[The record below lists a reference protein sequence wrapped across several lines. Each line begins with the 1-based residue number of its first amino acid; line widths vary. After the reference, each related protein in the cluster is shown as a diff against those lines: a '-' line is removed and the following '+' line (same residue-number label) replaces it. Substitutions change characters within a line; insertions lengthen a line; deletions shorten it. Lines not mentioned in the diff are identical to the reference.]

1 MWFISAWTLISN
13 LFHEFN
19 KHLLQRKSQYLHQ
32 GHNNASSGFE
42 LATFQ
47 LLTENLSQSCSTSTS
62 FHLVSSWSVKKMSVR
77 HFYVTVT
84 SCTPFISFLHLSL
97 FHHRCRLSPHLCL
110 AVCLLPNPPT
120 GFSGLAASYISP
132 VKALVPQMPKLLKS
146 LFPVRDDKK
155 DLRPSPHSQQVWSCF
170 QLFN

>member
-1 MWFISAWTLISN
+1 MLITEKIWGLN
-13 LFHEFN
+13 LKPFSYHWKSLLVLFN
-19 KHLLQRKSQYLHQ
+19 FSLFSPCH
-32 GHNNASSGFE
+32 FE
-42 LATFQ
+42 ICQ
-47 LLTENLSQSCSTSTS
+47 
-62 FHLVSSWSVKKMSVR
+62 KMSVW
-77 HFYVTVT
+77 HFCATVT

-97 FHHRCRLSPHLCL
+97 FHPRCRLSPHLYL

-170 QLFN
+170 WIFN

>member
-1 MWFISAWTLISN
+1 MWFISALTLIS
-13 LFHEFN
+13 
-19 KHLLQRKSQYLHQ
+19 KIPC
-32 GHNNASSGFE
+32 
-42 LATFQ
+42 
-47 LLTENLSQSCSTSTS
+47 NLSVAFWKSLPVLFDFNFFSPCLFVICQ
-62 FHLVSSWSVKKMSVR
+62 KMSVW

-84 SCTPFISFLHLSL
+84 SYNPFISFLHLSL
-97 FHHRCRLSPHLCL
+97 FHHRCHFSPHLCL

-120 GFSGLAASYISP
+120 GFSGLAAFYISP

-170 QLFN
+170 HVITF